1 MFTITLAHLLSRAG
15 RLTPHEAVAI
25 VQMLAVRE
33 VGVPALENVEIASD
47 GTAACISSAGKPSVR
62 DIATLLDTLLPPDTR
77 VPPALRYTI
86 ARGMGT
92 VEAPAFASL
101 ADFSTALQRF
111 EALGRDHTVRNLLRR
126 VVDDVHIPSPA
137 ETLLGIRAA
146 AAAESAVVAP
156 IPVVAEPVAAVVVP
170 ASVGIDTLRTSV
182 PAPEPVRSARWGALA
197 AAVALFASAATGY
210 TFIKLQ
216 HTVRETPPPAAVQP
230 APTPPSPQPTALAPD
245 RSPAGVS
252 QPEQALGTAG
262 RDVPADTPDAPA
274 PAETPATV
282 RAPARPPMRVMRAN
296 SGPGFSP
303 AFSADGASLFFQ
315 TGTPRDSS
323 SAIAMVR
330 QGAAS
335 GGAVTRIVDDGSRN
349 YHAQP
354 SPDGRLIAFDS
365 DRDGER
371 GVYVAQ
377 ADGSGAH
384 RISGPGYAAVPT
396 WSPDGT
402 RLTYI
407 RAEVDRPSVW
417 NLWIQPA
424 HRGPARRLTSHAF
437 GQTWSASWFPD
448 GRRIAYAHED
458 SLIVLDLDTGR
469 ARRIGS
475 PVKGGLVRTP
485 AVSPDGSR
493 IVFQVFRHGAW
504 MLNLADGRMDRV
516 LSDPTAEEFAWAPDG
531 RIAFHSRRDGEWAIY
546 LLEQG

>member
-33 VGVPALENVEIASD
+33 VGVPTLENIEIGSD
-47 GTAACISSAGKPSVR
+47 GTAACISSTGVPSVR

-101 ADFSTALQRF
+101 ADFSAALQRF
-111 EALGRDHTVRNLLRR
+111 EAVARDQVIRNLLRR

-146 AAAESAVVAP
+146 AAAESAVVPPAP
-156 IPVVAEPVAAVVVP
+156 VLVEPVAPVVVQ
-170 ASVGIDTLRTSV
+170 
-182 PAPEPVRSARWGALA
+182 PVRSARWAAVA

-216 HTVRETPPPAAVQP
+216 HTIRATPPPVAAQP
-230 APTPPSPQPTALAPD
+230 APPPVSPQPTAPAPD
-245 RSPAGVS
+245 RSSAGTA
-252 QPEQALGTAG
+252 QPELALGTTG
-262 RDVPADTPDAPA
+262 RDAPA
-274 PAETPATV
+274 DVPDATTPAEAPAAVKEPAT
-282 RAPARPPMRVMRAN
+282 PPMRVLRAQ
-296 SGPGFSP
+296 SGPAFSP

-315 TGTPRDSS
+315 TGTPRDPS
-323 SAIAMVR
+323 SAIAMVP
-330 QGAAS
+330 QGAPS
-335 GGAVTRIVDDGSRN
+335 GAPVTRIVDDGSRN

-354 SPDGRLIAFDS
+354 SPDGRSIAFDS

-458 SLIVLDLDTGR
+458 SLMVLDLDTGR
-469 ARRIGS
+469 ARRIAS

-485 AVSPDGSR
+485 AVSPDGGR

-504 MLNLADGRMDRV
+504 MLNLADGRMERV
-516 LSDPTAEEFAWAPDG
+516 LTDPTAEEFAWAPDG
-531 RIAFHSRRDGEWAIY
+531 RIAFHSRRDGQWAIY